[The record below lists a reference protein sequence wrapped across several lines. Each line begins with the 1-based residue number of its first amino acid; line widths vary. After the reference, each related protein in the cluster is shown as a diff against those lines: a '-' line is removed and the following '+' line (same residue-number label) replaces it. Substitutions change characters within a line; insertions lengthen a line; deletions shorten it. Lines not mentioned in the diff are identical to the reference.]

1 MSVLEGAAPCETD
14 ISDSVN
20 PDSASV
26 SDADTV
32 QNTNAPSCHVE
43 DSQNDSELLKG
54 LLTDTFCQ
62 VCEAV
67 LLFESQRVSH
77 YEGKKHAQRVRIYL
91 QSKKAEKNKQDQECG
106 SFPSSKVD
114 PEKVCELCNMV
125 FSSPVVARSHYEG
138 KVHAKNLRKS
148 DTTLSADIRTTA
160 GSVALPVPTRDGA
173 AGVKVDQEQ
182 KESTASAAQE
192 VDLSDPDKY
201 CKLCTASFNNPL
213 IAQQHYSGRKHQR
226 NQARQEMLSKLSEE
240 SEHASSLTCP
250 VCCVTLSSIE
260 TYQAHMQGNKHFVQE
275 KKIVGLCKSQKKV
288 YDSFQDELADYIQV
302 QKARGLEPKTG
313 QGPGQRSA
321 EEEVK
326 EGEQLE
332 EEPPPAPSHLLR
344 PPLPPPL
351 PPAFRPPHWR
361 PPFQHRAGHFG
372 FRGRFPVQH
381 QWGQGYPPH
390 PPPLI
395 PGLTGRPVRRKRSQ
409 DSFSSSSSDSSSYTS
424 TSSSSSSDTSS
435 DSSRDRRRRR
445 RTRKERMKRRREQ
458 DDDSEKEE
466 RRRPKRR
473 QRRENEE
480 EQGHVMIGRRQ
491 RRMSFE
497 EEQGADE
504 DKERRKWKEKSHREG
519 DSSEEDEYRSK
530 RRVGKKSK
538 RRKEGHHRKRQKE
551 EDEGEQSKGSLHP
564 CWADCKDSG
573 LPVGRPVIPNFDSGG
588 RCSSAFVSP
597 LLCGGEKRRLQ
608 VHLVQMRTLDS
619 HLVDLFLGAD
629 LICPCEI
636 YYLAESKQP
645 VQTRRLLVAH
655 CRCCCRSHTW
665 IRVSV
670 RNGAQGLRLS
680 EWLGLTTSSSSL
692 LYDRRRRRT
701 GKKQ

>member
-1 MSVLEGAAPCETD
+1 MSVLEGGAPCETD

-91 QSKKAEKNKQDQECG
+91 QSKKAEKSKQGQECG

-138 KVHAKNLRKS
+138 KVHAKNMRKS

-160 GSVALPVPTRDGA
+160 GSVAVPVPAREGT

-250 VCCVTLSSIE
+250 VCCVTLSSVE

-302 QKARGLEPKTG
+302 QKARGLEPKRG

-321 EEEVK
+321 EEGVK

-332 EEPPPAPSHLLR
+332 EEPPPAPSHLPR

-351 PPAFRPPHWR
+351 PPTFRPPHWR
-361 PPFQHRAGHFG
+361 PPFQPRAGHFG

-395 PGLTGRPVRRKRSQ
+395 PGLAGRPLRRRRSQ

-424 TSSSSSSDTSS
+424 SSSSSSSSSSDTSS
-435 DSSRDRRRRR
+435 DSSRERRRRR

-466 RRRPKRR
+466 RRRTKRR
-473 QRRENEE
+473 RRRESEE
-480 EQGHVMIGRRQ
+480 EGHATTARRQ

-497 EEQGADE
+497 EEQGPDE

-551 EDEGEQSKGSLHP
+551 EDEGEQSKGSVEEGMDKGEGGVPSEGVQATVEEHTEEGTEAKEERP
-564 CWADCKDSG
+564 KRKKEKKKAKERMDGGDS
-573 LPVGRPVIPNFDSGG
+573 RTEE
-588 RCSSAFVSP
+588 
-597 LLCGGEKRRLQ
+597 EKLWDE
-608 VHLVQMRTLDS
+608 TI
-619 HLVDLFLGAD
+619 LG
-629 LICPCEI
+629 IF
-636 YYLAESKQP
+636 
-645 VQTRRLLVAH
+645 
-655 CRCCCRSHTW
+655 
-665 IRVSV
+665 
-670 RNGAQGLRLS
+670 
-680 EWLGLTTSSSSL
+680 
-692 LYDRRRRRT
+692 
-701 GKKQ
+701 